1 MVQLLI
7 QDTTATWRD
16 VVDQLS
22 AEMVAQLERAEE
34 LESAGAKAWECGQ
47 ADSDALMLHLSIA
60 MVIDQHHA
68 GVRFAGVPIP
78 AWVRHV
84 EPWRNLGSTD
94 DPEWLRRLEG
104 PRYAAVGELGQV
116 LIEGYQS
123 AADGSIEWALRIT
136 GDAEDE
142 MDADSARKLAAA
154 LVAAASF
161 VESIG

>member
-1 MVQLLI
+1 MVQLQI

-34 LESAGAKAWECGQ
+34 LQDAGARAWECGK

-60 MVIDQHHA
+60 VVIEQHHA
-68 GVRFAGVPIP
+68 GVRFAELPIP
-78 AWVRHV
+78 EWVRHA
-84 EPWRNLGSTD
+84 EPWRNLGSAD
-94 DPEWLRRLEG
+94 DPEWSRRLEG

-116 LIEGYQS
+116 LIEGFQR

-136 GDAEDE
+136 GDAEDQMGAE
-142 MDADSARKLAAA
+142 AARKLAAA
-154 LVAAASF
+154 LVEAASF
-161 VESIG
+161 VESIQ